1 MKLVVFEIE
10 PWERELLEEAIA
22 NYEVEYMSEP
32 LSPNNVERCR
42 DAHAISTFIY
52 SDLSTEV
59 LKTLPQLKLIATRS
73 TGFDHID
80 TDYCNQQ
87 EVTVCNVPT
96 YGENTVAEH
105 AFGLLLA
112 LSHKLVEA
120 ANRTRRGDFTFKG
133 LQGFDLRGKTIGVI
147 GTGSIGQCVI
157 EIAKGFRMEV
167 VAFDPTPK
175 PELAEQLG
183 FRYAEMEEVLATADI
198 VTLHVPASD
207 KTHHLL
213 STQQFEQLNGAIL
226 INTSRGSVVDIQALL
241 HALAQG
247 KVAAAGL
254 DVLPEELMM
263 RSGQEL
269 LQSVDRN
276 QNDSKLLANQ
286 VLLSLDNVIVTPH
299 SAFNTREAR
308 ERILKT
314 TVENLTAFSKGEPQN
329 VVNQS
334 KQ

>member
-10 PWERELLEEAIA
+10 NWERELLEGALA
-22 NYEVEYMSEP
+22 NYEIEYVPEP
-32 LSPNNVERCR
+32 LSSNNVERCR

-52 SDLSTEV
+52 SDLGTEV
-59 LKTLPQLKLIATRS
+59 LKTLSQLKLIATRS

-80 TDYCNQQ
+80 TDYCTQQ
-87 EVTVCNVPT
+87 GVTVCNVPT

-120 ANRTRRGDFTFKG
+120 ANRTRRGEFTFKG
-133 LQGFDLRGKTIGVI
+133 LQGFDLRGKTLGVI

-175 PELAEQLG
+175 AELAEQLG
-183 FRYAEMEEVLATADI
+183 FRYAEIEEVLATADI

-213 STQQFEQLNGAIL
+213 STQQFDQMDGAIL

-276 QNDSKLLANQ
+276 QNDTKLLANQ

-308 ERILKT
+308 ERILQT
-314 TVENLTAFSKGEPQN
+314 TADNLTAFVNGEPQN
-329 VVNQS
+329 VVT
-334 KQ
+334 KDK